1 MKLYEA
7 NQTNEALS
15 TGSFI
20 HLLSSEM
27 ILFLHEI
34 LKFGVTDLG
43 GRGLSNGGGILLQP
57 VLPYGLQG
65 GAGNTTLPGICLSF
79 LIAEEN
85 QKDHL

>member
-43 GRGLSNGGGILLQP
+43 GRGLSNGGGSYCNLSYPMDSRVVLGILH
-57 VLPYGLQG
+57 
-65 GAGNTTLPGICLSF
+65 CLGF
-79 LIAEEN
+79 A
-85 QKDHL
+85 